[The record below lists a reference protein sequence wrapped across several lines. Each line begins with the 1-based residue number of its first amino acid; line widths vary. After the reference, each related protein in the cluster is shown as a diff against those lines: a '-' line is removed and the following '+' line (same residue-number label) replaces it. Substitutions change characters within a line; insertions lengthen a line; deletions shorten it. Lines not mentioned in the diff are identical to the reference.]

1 VAFEGI
7 DGAGKTTQVGL
18 LATELTSRG
27 WTVVRTKEPTDG
39 PHGRRLRASATTG
52 RLPAEEE
59 LDLFLRD
66 REEHVA
72 TLIVPALERGHAV
85 LVDRYYWS
93 TAAYQGARGLDP
105 DAILTRNAAFA
116 PLPDVVVLLDV
127 DPAVGVARVRRRDT
141 AENLFERQ
149 DALTAARRI
158 FLAHVQPPVVCIDG
172 SGPIDRVA
180 ADVTQAVTAAI
191 GPGGPRS
198 G

>member
-1 VAFEGI
+1 VRTGLLVAFEGI
-7 DGAGKTTQVGL
+7 DGAGKTTQLGL
-18 LATELTSRG
+18 LATRLAARG
-27 WTVVRTKEPTDG
+27 WTVLRTKEPTDG

-59 LDLFLRD
+59 LELFLRD

-72 TLIVPALERGHAV
+72 DVITPALGRGEAV

-105 DAILTRNAAFA
+105 DDILARNAVFA

-127 DPAVGVARVRRRDT
+127 DPAVGVARVRRRDV

-149 DALTAARRI
+149 DALAVARRI
-158 FLAHVQPPVVCIDG
+158 FLAHAAPPVVVVDG
-172 SGPIDRVA
+172 SGTVEEVA
-180 ADVTQAVTAAI
+180 VRINAAVDPHA
-191 GPGGPRS
+191 G
-198 G
+198 